1 MNIDTSINLSHII
14 TLISMIGGGF
24 YFVARMEAN
33 LKLIADKFEDIKRDV
48 ESIEAKVENHG
59 LALVKLSNQEDR
71 LVAMDT
77 RMNELSRR
85 MENIGIVSRRRKT

>member
-1 MNIDTSINLSHII
+1 MF
-14 TLISMIGGGF
+14 GGGI
-24 YFVARMEAN
+24 YFVIRMEAN
-33 LKLIADKFEDIKRDV
+33 LKIIADKFEDIKKDV

-85 MENIGIVSRRRKT
+85 LEGIIIPKRRRG

>member
-1 MNIDTSINLSHII
+1 MTIDFSVNLSHII
-14 TLISMIGGGF
+14 TLISMFGGGI
-24 YFVARMEAN
+24 YFVIRMEAN
-33 LKLIADKFEDIKRDV
+33 LKIIADQFEDIKKDV
-48 ESIEAKVENHG
+48 KSIEAKVENHG

-85 MENIGIVSRRRKT
+85 LEGVIIPKRRRG

>member
-1 MNIDTSINLSHII
+1 MTIDFSVNLSHII
-14 TLISMIGGGF
+14 TLISMFGGGI
-24 YFVARMEAN
+24 YFVIRMEAN
-33 LKLIADKFEDIKRDV
+33 LKIIADKFEDIKKDV

-85 MENIGIVSRRRKT
+85 LEGIIIPKRRRG

>member
-1 MNIDTSINLSHII
+1 MTIDFSVNLSHII
-14 TLISMIGGGF
+14 TLISMFGGGI
-24 YFVARMEAN
+24 YFVIRMEAN
-33 LKLIADKFEDIKRDV
+33 LKVIADRFEDIKKDV

-85 MENIGIVSRRRKT
+85 MENLGVPRRRRS